1 MSAELSKNL
10 RETDDISPEGR
21 ITHTTPTL
29 IPRIYL
35 GNRLH
40 DVHIKPNNVVL
51 RLLDC
56 GIGKTSQAHDIQYC
70 RRCRLWRRRCGWWSR
85 MPFGFDNRPGA
96 LLRKRST
103 RYAKAFHRVDSAQ
116 VSVCMARG
124 ASLTVELP
132 VNRRQDSKL
141 MTAPVSALIVLS
153 STNFSKQD
161 DFQ

>member
-1 MSAELSKNL
+1 
-10 RETDDISPEGR
+10 
-21 ITHTTPTL
+21 
-29 IPRIYL
+29 
-35 GNRLH
+35 
-40 DVHIKPNNVVL
+40 
-51 RLLDC
+51 
-56 GIGKTSQAHDIQYC
+56 
-70 RRCRLWRRRCGWWSR
+70 

-132 VNRRQDSKL
+132 VNRRQDRKL